1 MIIEKLNFKEFESA
15 TVSVKEPRKS
25 PFHKPK
31 KEEELPPPPPTFS
44 EDELK
49 AAERDAY
56 KQGFLEGTKEGI
68 LQTQNEQADVER
80 VLMERLEKFAESIS
94 PIFERYK
101 AHCQQLKQDMP
112 PLALAIAKKVAGN
125 AILGDHQLIIE
136 TATSHCAETMASEPN
151 VSITIHAQLADTL
164 ANKLKTLHGKV
175 PKSAHIEVIPN
186 EQIAHGDYIIE
197 WKNGGIEKSYEKIW
211 QLMEKVIEN
220 MVSTIANEP
229 EEQLD
234 LLDRLI
240 AP

>member
-1 MIIEKLNFKEFESA
+1 MLIEKLNFKEFESA

-44 EDELK
+44 EEELENAK
-49 AAERDAY
+49 REAY

-80 VLMERLEKFAESIS
+80 VLMERLEKFAESIA

-101 AHCQQLKQDMP
+101 AHCQQLKQNMP

-125 AILGDHQLIIE
+125 AISDDHNNIIE
-136 TATSHCAETMASEPN
+136 TATNHCAETMLTEPN
-151 VSITIHAQLADTL
+151 VTITINAQLADTL

-175 PKSAHIEVIPN
+175 PKSAHIEVVPS
-186 EQIAHGDYIIE
+186 EQILHGDYVIE
-197 WKNGGIEKSYEKIW
+197 WKNGSIEKTQEKIW
-211 QLMEKVIEN
+211 QLIEKLIEN
-220 MVSTIANEP
+220 MLSTIANEP
-229 EEQLD
+229 EEQLS
-234 LLDRLI
+234 LLDNL
-240 AP
+240 